1 MVSYQRWI
9 NISYL
14 VISALLW
21 MVFRHLVDL
30 VWDLAHLQVSADAIL
45 APADW
50 IALGLSVVVFVALLR
65 NRRLNEFMG
74 EVAQELSKVTW
85 PPAKESVMS
94 AGVIAVLVG
103 VVSLLLVG
111 FDTIWQKLIG
121 MIVFKL

>member
-9 NISYL
+9 NMSYL
-14 VISALLW
+14 VVSALLW
-21 MVFRHLVDL
+21 MVFRHLAEL
-30 VWDLAHLQVSADAIL
+30 VWDLAHLPVSADAIL

-65 NRRLNEFMG
+65 NHRLNEFMG
-74 EVAQELSKVTW
+74 EVSQELSKVTW
-85 PPAKESVMS
+85 PPRKESVMS

-103 VVSLLLVG
+103 VVATLLVG

-121 MIVFKL
+121 LIVFKL